1 MDFNKDKFKMT
12 LHYIINKCG
21 FKNTVGR
28 TVLHKLLYFSDFNYF
43 EKYNVS
49 ITNETYTKKERGP
62 VPIHFEEAIAELI
75 EENKVRPGKRR
86 LPCGKVMNRYFSLK
100 EPEIDLSE
108 NELAVINQVI
118 KDLSHLNGKQIGE
131 YSLSDEPVKQTDDN
145 EIVEYNLVSSRE
157 LKHKNK
163 VFVKISWTISH
174 NEYKIYSY

>member
-1 MDFNKDKFKMT
+1 MDFDMDKFKMT

-21 FKNTVGR
+21 FRNTVGR
-28 TVLHKLLYFSDFNYF
+28 TVLHKLLYFSDFNHYQ
-43 EKYNVS
+43 KYGQS

-108 NELAVINQVI
+108 NELAVINKVI
-118 KDLSHLNGKQIGE
+118 KDISHLNGKQIGE
-131 YSLSDEPVKQTDDN
+131 YSLTDAPVKQTEDN
-145 EIVEYNLVSSRE
+145 EIIEYELAYSRDSN
-157 LKHKNK
+157 KKSK
-163 VFVKISWTISH
+163 VFVKIS
-174 NEYKIYSY
+174 

>member
-1 MDFNKDKFKMT
+1 MDKFKMT

-21 FKNTVGR
+21 FRNTVGR

-43 EKYNVS
+43 EKYNES

-108 NELAVINQVI
+108 NELAVINKVI
-118 KDLSHLNGKQIGE
+118 KDISHLNGKQIGE
-131 YSLSDEPVKQTDDN
+131 YSLTDAPVKQTEDN
-145 EIVEYNLVSSRE
+145 EIIEYELAYSRDSN
-157 LKHKNK
+157 KKSK
-163 VFVKISWTISH
+163 VFVKIS
-174 NEYKIYSY
+174 